1 MIRLAEATPLC
12 SVITAAGLF
21 RMRCGLESGVRNEE
35 GTCTVGF

>member
-21 RMRCGLESGVRNEE
+21 RRRPGLDGVVRDEE
-35 GTCTVGF
+35 GTCTATL